1 MGVFPIGN
9 QRVGIVTDVQVLDD
23 DGQPMVSEF
32 GEPVTTESVVWW
44 DGCVLEMQTLDEL
57 QGLTVSSSEVAVVVG
72 PVDGDQI
79 PAVDD
84 DDNPAPMAVSALKS
98 DHRLR
103 CEGRTYVM
111 RGDAVLHKDIR
122 GRPEHVECRCEHEE
136 G

>member
-9 QRVGIVTDVQVLDD
+9 QRIGIVTDVQVLDD
-23 DGQPMVSEF
+23 NGQPVTTEF
-32 GEPVTTESVVWW
+32 GEPVTAENVAWW

-72 PVDGDQI
+72 PVAGDQI

-84 DDNPAPMAVSALKS
+84 DGQPAPMPVADLKS
-98 DHRLR
+98 DRKLR

-111 RGDAVLHKDIR
+111 RGDAVLHKDLR
-122 GRPEHVECRCEHEE
+122 GRPVHVECRCEHEE